1 MKTTWLGLS
10 EKQIMLLIAEKD
22 HASRVVR
29 ETDHATNSRKRPC
42 DSGCQE
48 EEIMLKTAGEDNVAR
63 KEYTPRFCL
72 PSCPAAP
79 PPGTVSVREAVFSCP
94 SWLRARRR
102 LSCRHRQSPVCWREQ
117 AVWVTQRRSGCVNKN
132 CQQSPSVLQWN
143 FEKRNGLTG
152 IK

>member
-1 MKTTWLGLS
+1 MT
-10 EKQIMLLIAEKD
+10 
-22 HASRVVR
+22 RVVR

-48 EEIMLKTAGEDNVAR
+48 EILLKTAEEEIMLKTAEEDNVAR
-63 KEYTPRFCL
+63 KEDAPRLCL

-102 LSCRHRQSPVCWREQ
+102 LSCRHRQSPVC
-117 AVWVTQRRSGCVNKN
+117 
-132 CQQSPSVLQWN
+132 
-143 FEKRNGLTG
+143 
-152 IK
+152 